1 MSEICLTVH
10 LNEVLQWFPTVS
22 NIYYWNMLSLIAK
35 LLKQNINNLQTIT
48 EPFFRLHIHFI
59 GHRGS
64 DAGHHEMQY
73 GKLWTTVW
81 LPVIIIITGLHN
93 VTVGQKIQF
102 SIPSTNYTCSEWCC
116 QQFYDAQHSTS
127 VMLCYCKRETEL

>member
-22 NIYYWNMLSLIAK
+22 DIYYWNTLTLIAK
-35 LLKQNINNLQTIT
+35 LLKQNINNLHTMT
-48 EPFFRLHIHFI
+48 EPFFGLHIHFI

-73 GKLWTTVW
+73 S
-81 LPVIIIITGLHN
+81 
-93 VTVGQKIQF
+93 KI
-102 SIPSTNYTCSEWCC
+102 
-116 QQFYDAQHSTS
+116 
-127 VMLCYCKRETEL
+127 